1 MEVAFLWIRRV
12 LFCAFTVKSEKET
25 VPGVEGAKQ
34 RREILKKKKKKK
46 NLMIMA
52 DHQQSHD
59 DIFVA

>member
-25 VPGVEGAKQ
+25 EEGAKQ

-46 NLMIMA
+46 KKN
-52 DHQQSHD
+52 DNKKSNE
-59 DIFVA
+59 IFVA